1 MTSLSFLSTLSGIA
15 ENAKQIAKNSNINFE
30 DHELSHTELVHLL
43 ESNSETGKLEALHHL
58 IVQMM
63 HGEDVSVYFPDV
75 VKLVVSENPE
85 IRRLVHI
92 YLTHY
97 AEFNPDLALLCVNT
111 IQKTLYDKNPL
122 VRAAAIRAMSSIRVP
137 AINGIVLLGIQQSIN
152 DSSPLVRQRAAL
164 AILKCYSLDPS
175 YYDQLVE
182 CIRLLLLDSHPLVV
196 PAALAAFEEVCPEN
210 FIIFHPA
217 FRRICTLFSK
227 FTDWDKTV
235 ALKSMIRYA
244 RLNLP
249 KPELTNTVHKD
260 LKLLLESVDY
270 CFYSLLPSTVLA
282 GCCAYYY
289 LAPTNKLDTI
299 VKPLLQL
306 LTDKSTIRLNTLLY
320 IRHITFS
327 RPELFK
333 NHIKSFFLFGSD
345 DVKTSVVKLEVI
357 SHLLDPENAN
367 YVLPE
372 LFYYVF
378 KHPIS
383 KVASTAVRTIGHF
396 AKNARSMASLCL
408 NSLLRMLESD
418 NDLIVTEAASSL
430 RILIHNDPQEMYLQY
445 LASIYEKFHVPVA
458 KAVTLW
464 LISEHLQQMIYV
476 APDLLRIAVRT
487 FADEEL
493 EVKYQILDLAV
504 KLYVATLTFEQN
516 ESNDEK
522 SNPVVLLYKYVLSIV
537 HFDMSYDLR
546 DRARYYKSLTSAP
559 FTDFTR
565 RILLSNKQLLNSTK
579 NISQDYCLGTTSVC
593 LDDYVQGYVPVPEWA
608 DVSVIP
614 EDDVRE
620 TDLNIETTTSAGPFS
635 FQNTD
640 IIKPLSSDASTGGN
654 PNLTS
659 TVKPRFV
666 GQQSLEE
673 FYQSDDSSDSEEYEE
688 YEEDGSTAEEVTEEE
703 IEEEENDD
711 VNNGSGDDDND
722 DQVDDYENE
731 HGESPREEEIHNSTE
746 GYYTKEN
753 ANTGSSFL
761 STESVMNKP
770 IIPAEQNLWRSE

>member
-1 MTSLSFLSTLSGIA
+1 MASLSFFSTLSGIA

-30 DHELSHTELVHLL
+30 DHELSHVDLVRLL
-43 ESNSETGKLEALHHL
+43 ESNSETGKSEALHFI

-122 VRAAAIRAMSSIRVP
+122 VRATAIRVMSSIRVP
-137 AINGIVLLGIQQSIN
+137 AINGIVLLGIQQCMN
-152 DSSPLVRQRAAL
+152 DSSPLVRQGAAL

-196 PAALAAFEEVCPEN
+196 PVALAAFEEVCPDN
-210 FIIFHPA
+210 FAIFHPA
-217 FRRICTLFSK
+217 FRRICILFSQ
-227 FTDWDKTV
+227 FSDWDKTV
-235 ALKSMIRYA
+235 TLKTMIRYA

-249 KPELTNTVHKD
+249 KPESSSTIHKD

-282 GCCAYYY
+282 GCRAYYY
-289 LAPTNKLDTI
+289 LAPTNELHTI

-306 LTDKSTIRLNTLLY
+306 LSEKLTIRFTTLLY

-327 RPELFK
+327 KPELFK
-333 NHIKSFFLFGSD
+333 GYLNSFFLFGSD
-345 DVKTSVVKLEVI
+345 DEKTSVLKLQVI

-367 YVLPE
+367 RVLPE
-372 LFYYVF
+372 LFHYVF

-396 AKNARSMASLCL
+396 AKNARSMTPLCL
-408 NSLLRMLESD
+408 NSLLRMLKSE

-430 RILIHNDPQEMYLQY
+430 RILIHNDPQETYLQY
-445 LASIYEKFHVPVA
+445 LASIYEKFHVPLA

-464 LISEHLQQMIYV
+464 LISEHLQETIHV
-476 APDLLRIAVRT
+476 APDLLRIAVKT
-487 FADEEL
+487 FANENL

-504 KLYVATLTFEQN
+504 KLYVATLSSEQEN
-516 ESNDEK
+516 ED
-522 SNPVVLLYKYVLSIV
+522 SNPAFLLYKYVLSII

-559 FTDFTR
+559 LTDFTR
-565 RILLSNKQLLNSTK
+565 RILLSSKQLVDSTK
-579 NISQDYCLGTTSVC
+579 ETSQSYCLGTTSLC
-593 LDDYVQGYVPVPEWA
+593 LEDYVQGYVPIPEWA
-608 DVSVIP
+608 DVSILP
-614 EDDVRE
+614 QDDVRDTE
-620 TDLNIETTTSAGPFS
+620 MNINTISSAGPFS

-640 IIKPLSSDASTGGN
+640 NVKSLSSETFTEAN
-654 PNLTS
+654 PYLTS
-659 TVKPRFV
+659 AVKPRFV

-673 FYQSDDSSDSEEYEE
+673 FYKSDESSDSEEYEE
-688 YEEDGSTAEEVTEEE
+688 EESTSEEVTEES
-703 IEEEENDD
+703 EEEEN
-711 VNNGSGDDDND
+711 GDDND
-722 DQVDDYENE
+722 GSDDDYENE
-731 HGESPREEEIHNSTE
+731 SEESPKKEETETDKTEEYSTT
-746 GYYTKEN
+746 GN
-753 ANTGSSFL
+753 ANTESSIL
-761 STESVMNKP
+761 STESIVDKSV
-770 IIPAEQNLWRSE
+770 ISAEQNLWRSE

>member
-30 DHELSHTELVHLL
+30 DHDLSHTDLVRLL
-43 ESNSETGKLEALHHL
+43 ESNSDTGKLEALHYI

-63 HGEDVSVYFPDV
+63 HGEDVSIYFPDV

-122 VRAAAIRAMSSIRVP
+122 IRAAAIRAMSSIRVP
-137 AINGIVLLGIQQSIN
+137 AINGIVLLGIQQSMN

-164 AILKCYSLDPS
+164 AILKCHSLDPS

-227 FTDWDKTV
+227 FNDWDKTV

-260 LKLLLESVDY
+260 LKLFLESVDY

-289 LAPTNKLDTI
+289 LAPTNELHKI
-299 VKPLLQL
+299 VQPLLQL
-306 LTDKSTIRLNTLLY
+306 LTEKPTVRLNTLLY

-333 NHIKSFFLFGSD
+333 NDIKSFFLFGSD
-345 DVKTSVVKLEVI
+345 DVKTSIVKLEVI

-367 YVLPE
+367 YVFPE
-372 LFYYVF
+372 LCHYVF
-378 KHPIS
+378 NHS
-383 KVASTAVRTIGHF
+383 NSRVASTAVRTIGKF
-396 AKNARSMASLCL
+396 AKNTCSMTSLCL
-408 NSLLRMLESD
+408 SSLLRMLESG
-418 NDLIVTEAASSL
+418 NDFIVTEAASSL
-430 RILIHNDPQEMYLQY
+430 RILIHNDPQEIYLIY
-445 LASIYEKFHVPVA
+445 LASMYEKFHVPVA
-458 KAVTLW
+458 KAATLW
-464 LISEHLQQMIYV
+464 LISEHIQQMMHV
-476 APDLLRIAVRT
+476 APDLLRIAVKT

-504 KLYVATLTFEQN
+504 KLYVANSTYEQN
-516 ESNDEK
+516 ESVLEK
-522 SNPVVLLYKYVLSIV
+522 PNPVNLLYKYVLSIV

-565 RILLSNKQLLNSTK
+565 KILLSKKQLIDTSEDNRR
-579 NISQDYCLGTTSVC
+579 DYCLGTTSVC
-593 LDDYVQGYVPVPEWA
+593 LDAHVQGYAPVPEWA
-608 DVSVIP
+608 DVSAIP
-614 EDDVRE
+614 NDDVRE
-620 TDLNIETTTSAGPFS
+620 TNLNIEATTSAGPS
-635 FQNTD
+635 SYQNTD
-640 IIKPLSSDASTGGN
+640 NVKSLSSEAFTGGN
-654 PNLTS
+654 SNLTS
-659 TVKPRFV
+659 TIKPRFV

-673 FYQSDDSSDSEEYEE
+673 FYQSDDSSSSEEYE
-688 YEEDGSTAEEVTEEE
+688 DDSTAEEVTDDS
-703 IEEEENDD
+703 EEEENED
-711 VNNGSGDDDND
+711 VNNGSSDDDDNND
-722 DQVDDYENE
+722 RVDVHEGENE
-731 HGESPREEEIHNSTE
+731 ESLRQEEINSNTE
-746 GYYTKEN
+746 GYSTKED
-753 ANTGSSFL
+753 A
-761 STESVMNKP
+761 STESSVLSTVSVIKQP
-770 IIPAEQNLWRSE
+770 IIPAEQNLWRS